1 MHFFAKIFGHIK
13 KKQYLCTT
21 ASHAVNPGSSPGST
35 TKELQMQLFFLFF
48 LKNMQKYLHNP
59 KIITNFAVEFVS
71 P

>member
-1 MHFFAKIFGHIK
+1 
-13 KKQYLCTT
+13 
-21 ASHAVNPGSSPGST
+21 
-35 TKELQMQLFFLFF
+35 MQLFFLFF